1 MNSFTMRKR
10 TTALAFIV
18 AFFSILFL
26 KKCYSSKQPPPQT
39 PLAMVISP
47 ALVFRS
53 TCPQIIADFLL
64 EPFDAKI
71 GEICE
76 EKHITTLTTQ

>member
-1 MNSFTMRKR
+1 
-10 TTALAFIV
+10 
-18 AFFSILFL
+18 
-26 KKCYSSKQPPPQT
+26 
-39 PLAMVISP
+39 MVISP

-64 EPFDAKI
+64 EPFGAKI